1 MSQTVGTARSRA
13 PMWRRN
19 SAVRSLR
26 SRWRRAFA
34 LLAAV
39 VMLSGTASVVAIQ
52 LIVDSFRGSAVSI
65 EQETTSSAD
74 LRNEIVA
81 GVIILASP
89 TTAAQQTQQEVAFTA
104 IDADYATDLLK
115 MKSAGAR
122 SLLAASLVKWNAL
135 VATGGTADRPTDLTA
150 RGNAVAAQAPVI
162 LSLLDQ
168 AGSANRAA
176 IRVDLAK
183 ASRLDREGVAA
194 LIILEFLAI
203 ALALRLAHQLSNE
216 VLRPVGL
223 LRDSANRLARGDTD
237 HRVVVERA
245 DELGELATSFNAMAD
260 AIAGSQRTLTEEAN
274 TDSLSGLANRA
285 AFYAKL
291 TTMLAEP
298 ESPQQWQALLFI
310 DLDDFK
316 DVNDTLGH
324 AAGDELLR
332 VVAGRLG
339 AVVRTTDL
347 VARLGGD
354 EFALVLGD
362 LDDAADALKL
372 AERVVVTLAETVHIG
387 AREVHVGASVGL
399 ALRHSSSTIE
409 GWVREAD
416 VAMYAAKG
424 RGKNRV
430 EQYDAKLDDAA
441 VAHQQLK
448 DELAVAAAHDELVL
462 EYQPVVELN
471 TGELVG
477 LEALVRWQH
486 PTRGLL
492 PPSSFIELAEE
503 TGAILPIGAWVLESA
518 AHQLHAW
525 QRRYGRDAL
534 WMSVNVSVCQ
544 LEAPN
549 YATTIRSILQTAS
562 VDPSSVVVEVTESVL
577 ADPNGGATDVLNTL
591 RAAGVRIAL
600 DDFGTGYS
608 SVGYLRQLPVD
619 FLKIDRSF
627 VAGTSPDTSNP
638 LLEAIVGLAQHLGLE
653 IIPEGIEQP
662 AELAQL
668 RALGCH
674 LGQGFLMSRPVTP
687 DAIENLLAA
696 AVPFPHVEFDAT
708 TRPAHD
714 HAAQRLSGA
723 GLPAEGGV
731 DGVRD
736 RLVHGVRPTDH
747 VARGD
752 RAFHGRQI
760 GRHRTRHARRPD
772 QQQRRREVAQ

>member
-1 MSQTVGTARSRA
+1 MDVPRTSGTTRLRA
-13 PMWRRN
+13 LPGRRTRT
-19 SAVRSLR
+19 VRSLR

-39 VMLSGTASVVAIQ
+39 VILSGTASVLAIQ
-52 LIVDSFRGSAVSI
+52 LIVDSFRGSAVAI

-81 GVIILASP
+81 GAVTFASP
-89 TTAAQQTQQEVAFTA
+89 TTATQQAQQAAAVTA
-104 IDADYATDLLK
+104 IDADYAADLLK
-115 MKSAGAR
+115 MKSASAR
-122 SLLAASLVKWNAL
+122 ALLAASLVKWNAL
-135 VATGGTADRPTDLTA
+135 IATGGTPGHLTDYTT
-150 RGNAVAAQAPVI
+150 RGDAVAAQAPAV

-168 AGSANRAA
+168 AGAANRADV
-176 IRVDLAK
+176 RVDLAR
-183 ASRLDREGVAA
+183 ASQLDREGLTA
-194 LIILEFLAI
+194 LIVLEFLAI

-216 VLRPVGL
+216 VLRPVGI
-223 LRDSANRLARGDTD
+223 LRDSANRLARGEVD
-237 HRVVVERA
+237 HRVVVGRP
-245 DELGELATSFNAMAD
+245 DELGELAVSFNAMAD

-285 AFYAKL
+285 AFYVKL
-291 TTMLAEP
+291 AAMLAEP
-298 ESPQQWQALLFI
+298 DRQQQWQALLFI

-332 VVAGRLG
+332 VVAERLR
-339 AVVRTTDL
+339 AVVRPTDL

-354 EFALVLGD
+354 EFALLLDD
-362 LDDAADALKL
+362 LDDSADAMTL
-372 AERVVVTLAETVHIG
+372 AQRVVVTLAQPVHIG
-387 AREVHVGASVGL
+387 ARAVHVGASVGL
-399 ALRHSSSTIE
+399 ALRHRDSGIE

-416 VAMYAAKG
+416 TAMYAAKA

-430 EQYDAKLDDAA
+430 EQYDARLDDAA
-441 VAHQQLK
+441 VAHQLLK
-448 DELAVAAAHDELVL
+448 DEVAVAAARDELVV

-503 TGAILPIGAWVLESA
+503 TGAILSIGAWVLEQA
-518 AHQLHAW
+518 AHQLRSW
-525 QRRYGRDAL
+525 QRRYGREAL

-549 YATTIRSILQTAS
+549 YATTIGSILRAAD
-562 VDPSSVVVEVTESVL
+562 VDPSGIVVEVTESVL
-577 ADPNGGATDVLNTL
+577 ADPDGGATEVLTTL

-627 VAGTSPDTSNP
+627 VAGTSPDTRNP
-638 LLEAIVGLAQHLGLE
+638 LLEGIIGLARHLGLQ

-674 LGQGFLMSRPVTP
+674 LGQGFLMSRPVAP
-687 DAIENLLAA
+687 EAIESLLAA
-696 AVPFPHVEFDAT
+696 PIPFPHVEFAAT
-708 TRPAHD
+708 TTSPYVDAD
-714 HAAQRLSGA
+714 EAA
-723 GLPAEGGV
+723 
-731 DGVRD
+731 
-736 RLVHGVRPTDH
+736 
-747 VARGD
+747 
-752 RAFHGRQI
+752 RAI
-760 GRHRTRHARRPD
+760 RRS
-772 QQQRRREVAQ
+772 

>member
-1 MSQTVGTARSRA
+1 MPRTPGPPLSRFRA
-13 PMWRRN
+13 LLRRRP
-19 SAVRSLR
+19 AQVRSLR

-39 VMLSGTASVVAIQ
+39 VMLSGTASVLAIQ
-52 LIVDSFRGSAVSI
+52 LIVDSFRGSAVAI

-81 GVIILASP
+81 GVITFSSP
-89 TTAAQQTQQEVAFTA
+89 ITPAQQTQQEVAFTA
-104 IDADYATDLLK
+104 IDADYAADLVK

-135 VATGGTADRPTDLTA
+135 IAAGGTAAHPTDLTT
-150 RGNAVAAQAPVI
+150 RGDAVAAQAPAI

-176 IRVDLAK
+176 IRVDLAQ
-183 ASRLDREGVAA
+183 ASQLDREGVAA

-203 ALALRLAHQLSNE
+203 ALALRLAHQLSDE

-223 LRDSANRLARGDTD
+223 LRDSANRLARGEVD

-298 ESPQQWQALLFI
+298 DSQQQWQALLFI

-332 VVAGRLG
+332 VVAGRLR
-339 AVVRTTDL
+339 AIVRETDL

-354 EFALVLGD
+354 EFALLLNE
-362 LDDAADALKL
+362 LDDPADALSL
-372 AERVVVTLAETVHIG
+372 AQRVVVTLAETVHIG

-399 ALRHSSSTIE
+399 ALRHNGSTIE

-441 VAHQQLK
+441 LAHQQLK
-448 DELAVAAAHDELVL
+448 DELAVAASRDELVL

-492 PPSSFIELAEE
+492 PPSSFIALAEE
-503 TGAILPIGAWVLESA
+503 TGAILPIGAWVLEKA
-518 AHQLHAW
+518 THQLHAW

-549 YATTIRSILQTAS
+549 YATTIRSILQTAN

-627 VAGTSPDTSNP
+627 VAGTSPDTRNP

-696 AVPFPHVEFDAT
+696 AVPFPHVVFDAT
-708 TRPAHD
+708 TNWTTV
-714 HAAQRLSGA
+714 QRSG
-723 GLPAEGGV
+723 
-731 DGVRD
+731 
-736 RLVHGVRPTDH
+736 
-747 VARGD
+747 
-752 RAFHGRQI
+752 
-760 GRHRTRHARRPD
+760 
-772 QQQRRREVAQ
+772 